1 MYKGFKIEKN
11 TIGKILE
18 KKEDYKNKYENV
30 AQKIKLKIKRNLENY
45 LLPDK
50 KINVEKLR
58 DDWFPTEQYDIFIS
72 HSHKDIED
80 IEALAGYLIYVKKLR
95 VFVDS
100 FIWGYF
106 KELQKELDNK
116 YNSQGN
122 GSYNYDGSN
131 WCCNN
136 VSIILN
142 SALQEVIDKSEVIF
156 FYNTPNSITH
166 NYYDQDR
173 TESPWIFSEIETTR
187 IIEKRCPK
195 RLQPALESYN
205 NSFKKEEDNVGFSYP
220 IEKSHL
226 INLSIDIFNEW
237 IKENTDKNLIS
248 ISFLD
253 KESLRRKREEELDRL
268 YSIVEN
274 DKKRKY
280 NS

>member
-11 TIGKILE
+11 TIEKIFE
-18 KKEDYKNKYENV
+18 KKEFYKDQYESKT
-30 AQKIKLKIKRNLENY
+30 QEIKSNIKKNLENY
-45 LLPDK
+45 LLPNK
-50 KINVEKLR
+50 KINVESLR

-80 IEALAGYLIYVKKLR
+80 VKALAGYLTYVKKLR

-106 KELQKELDNK
+106 QDLQKKLDDK
-116 YNSQGN
+116 YNLQEN
-122 GSYNYDGSN
+122 GSYNYSGSN

-166 NYYDQDR
+166 NYNDQDR

-187 IIEKRCPK
+187 IIEKHCPK
-195 RLQPALESYN
+195 RLKPALESYN
-205 NSFKKEEDNVGFSYP
+205 NLKKDDSAEFSYS
-220 IEKSHL
+220 IKKYHL
-226 INLSIDIFNEW
+226 INLSKDSFNKW
-237 IKENTDKNLIS
+237 VAENVNNNSTQ
-248 ISFLD
+248 
-253 KESLRRKREEELDRL
+253 KREEELDKL
-268 YSIVEN
+268 YSIIKN
-274 DKKRKY
+274 DEKRK
-280 NS
+280 SSS